1 MSLFTLIVFKRKLEN
16 LLIYPF
22 VWFGRQHAKKNAL
35 ADEYEIFFFFPFFH
49 IGGAEKVHAQIS
61 QTFRGKKAIIF
72 FTRKSHNTLFRKEFE
87 DSGHSI
93 RDISANTDNKWKY
106 WNNLVYRGIVSYYIN
121 RQKTIPIV
129 FNGQCNFAYK
139 LSPWIKSK
147 IPQLELI
154 HSLNSFSYIRIPF
167 IQFYLKTVMIS
178 LKRIEDHYRLY
189 DVFGIPAFYKEKI
202 QHIMNGIHLP
212 DFIEPKDFF
221 RNQFSVLYAGRA
233 TPEKRVHV
241 VSALAKTCEENNL
254 PVSFDFLGDIAEI
267 IPLNYLK
274 SARFWGNQ
282 TDPKLIDSIYRK
294 ADILIIT
301 SSEEGF
307 PMVVMEAMA
316 RGCIIMGTPVG
327 DMPLH
332 IKQGACGLLFS
343 SVTNESLIVKEAV
356 SYLQYLL
363 PLPLIREQIF
373 TNNITYSRE
382 KFGIAKFEAAYQQ
395 LFESVKPA
403 N

>member
-1 MSLFTLIVFKRKLEN
+1 MNLFPLIVFKRKVEN

-22 VWFGRQHAKKNAL
+22 VWLGKQKARKQTLPAEF
-35 ADEYEIFFFFPFFH
+35 EIFFFFPFYH
-49 IGGAEKVHAQIS
+49 IGGAEKVHAQIA
-61 QTFRGKKAIIF
+61 QAFRGKKAIIF
-72 FTRKSHNTLFRKEFE
+72 FTRKSHNALFKKEFE
-87 DSGHSI
+87 ESGHSI
-93 RDISANTDNKWKY
+93 RDISTYTDNKWKY
-106 WNNLVYRGIVSYYIN
+106 WNNLVYRGILSYYIN
-121 RQKTIPIV
+121 RQKYIPIV
-129 FNGQCNFAYK
+129 FNGQCNFGYK
-139 LSPWIKSK
+139 LSPWIKPEV
-147 IPQLELI
+147 PQLELI
-154 HSLNSFSYIRIPF
+154 HSLNSFSYIRIPY
-167 IQFYLKTVMIS
+167 IQFYSKTVMIS

-189 DVFGIPAFYKEKI
+189 DVFGIPAVYKEKI

-212 DFIEPKDFF
+212 DLIESKDFF
-221 RNQFSVLYAGRA
+221 QNQLKVLYAGRA

-241 VSALAKTCEENNL
+241 VSGLAKTCEENNI
-254 PVSFDFLGDIAEI
+254 PVSFDFLGDVGEVVPA
-267 IPLNYLK
+267 NYLK
-274 SARFWGNQ
+274 SAKLWGNQ
-282 TDPKLIDSIYRK
+282 TDATLIDSIYRK

-316 RGCIIMGTPVG
+316 RGCIIMGTAVG

-332 IKQGACGLLFS
+332 VRQGACGLLFS
-343 SVTNESLIVKEAV
+343 SVTNESLIVREAV

-373 TNNITYSRE
+373 TNNITYARE
-382 KFGIAKFEAAYQQ
+382 NFGIAKFEAAYHQ